1 MDAPK
6 THKGDIGEDK
16 ARTGG
21 SSYPPPHDE
30 KLKGRKTW
38 MLTRQWGLSQFGV
51 NRVELPPGAWS
62 TNRHWHKTNDECVI
76 VISGELT
83 LVTDDGEE
91 VLRAGDCVG
100 FRAGVPNAHHLQ
112 NRSDQPAIYYDIGGR
127 DAWDVSTFPDIGLE
141 ARTHQEI
148 RFREI
153 GKP

>member
-1 MDAPK
+1 ML
-6 THKGDIGEDK
+6 KGDIGPE
-16 ARTGG
+16 RMR
-21 SSYPPPHDE
+21 SSDSAYPPPHDE

-38 MLTRQWGLSQFGV
+38 SLTSQWKLTQFGV

-62 TNRHWHKTNDECVI
+62 TNRHWHRTNDELVI

-83 LVTDDGEE
+83 LVTDEGEE

-100 FRAGVPNAHHLQ
+100 FKAGVPNAHHLQ
-112 NRSDQPAIYYDIGGR
+112 NRTDEAAVYYDVGGR

-141 ARTHQEI
+141 ARSHMEI

-153 GKP
+153 PQKD

>member
-1 MDAPK
+1 MAL
-6 THKGDIGEDK
+6 KGDISPEA
-16 ARTGG
+16 AREAP

-38 MLTRQWGLSQFGV
+38 MLRRQWNLTQFGV

-62 TNRHWHKTNDECVI
+62 TNRHWHKLNDELVI
-76 VISGELT
+76 VISGELV

-100 FRAGVPNAHHLQ
+100 FKAGVPNAHHLQ
-112 NRSDQPAIYYDIGGR
+112 NRSDEPAVYYDIGGR
-127 DAWDVSTFPDIGLE
+127 DAWDVSIFPDIGLE
-141 ARTHQEI
+141 ARTHQEL

-153 GKP
+153 GKKA

>member
-1 MDAPK
+1 M
-6 THKGDIGEDK
+6 HKGDLSESN
-16 ARTGG
+16 ARVGG

-38 MLTRQWGLSQFGV
+38 MLTRQWKLTQFGV
-51 NRVELPPGAWS
+51 NMVELPPGGWS
-62 TNRHWHKTNDECVI
+62 TNRHWHKSNDELV
-76 VISGELT
+76 VVVSGELV

-100 FRAGVPNAHHLQ
+100 FKAGVANAHHLQ
-112 NRSDQPAIYYDIGGR
+112 NRSDAPAVYYDIGGR

-141 ARTHQEI
+141 ARTHMEI

-153 GKP
+153 GGKG